1 MSPSIWG
8 YALPGGDGRFWIT
21 GDYLLGYVK
30 AGAVPPL
37 VTTSPSDTVRTSAGV
52 LGLSTT
58 SILFD
63 GTVTDDM
70 RSGFRLG
77 TGYWFD
83 HERTL
88 GIDAGFSVLESQSTI
103 FGAPSD
109 GTTILARPF
118 YNAVTNAQ
126 DSVLIAFPGSSSG
139 SVEVRATLGN
149 LWDLHFD
156 FTENVIDQHWFR
168 LDSLVGYRYCRY
180 DEGVHIGQNIVIVNP
195 PPGSSYA
202 EGTQIATVDNFGTQN
217 AFNGCDLGLRTH
229 LCWNRLSLDLLTKV
243 AVGDL
248 HRQVN
253 INGSQVTTVPGAP
266 APSSQAGGVLALST
280 NSGNY
285 SSNEFTYV
293 PEIGANLSW
302 M

>member
-1 MSPSIWG
+1 M
-8 YALPGGDGRFWIT
+8 
-21 GDYLLGYVK
+21 
-30 AGAVPPL
+30 
-37 VTTSPSDTVRTSAGV
+37 
-52 LGLSTT
+52 
-58 SILFD
+58 
-63 GTVTDDM
+63 
-70 RSGFRLG
+70 
-77 TGYWFD
+77 
-83 HERTL
+83 
-88 GIDAGFSVLESQSTI
+88 
-103 FGAPSD
+103 
-109 GTTILARPF
+109 
-118 YNAVTNAQ
+118 TNAQ
-126 DSVLIAFPGSSSG
+126 DSVLIAYPNSSSG
-139 SVEVRATLGN
+139 SVEVRASSGN
-149 LWDLHFD
+149 FWDLHFD

-180 DEGVHIGQNIVIVNP
+180 DEGVQIGQKIVIVNP
-195 PPGSSYA
+195 PPGSSFA
-202 EGTQIATVDNFGTQN
+202 EGTQIATVDNFSTQN

-302 M
+302 DVTSRLQVRLGYSALFLNHVARAAEQIDPTVNPNLFPPANPSLGGPSRPAFNLNKSDIWMQSISFGLLFTY